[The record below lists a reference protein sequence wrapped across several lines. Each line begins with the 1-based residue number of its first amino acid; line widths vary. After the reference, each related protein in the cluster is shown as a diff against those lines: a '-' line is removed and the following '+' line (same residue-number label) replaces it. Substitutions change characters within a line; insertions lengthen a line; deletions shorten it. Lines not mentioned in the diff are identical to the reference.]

1 MGIFVLGGVVF
12 IISFCLFKWSAFRKT
27 SRDQSWLKL
36 FVVGI
41 VDYLILVVGTLGT
54 GVLFMTIYANSHG

>member
-36 FVVGI
+36 FAVGI

-54 GVLFMTIYANSHG
+54 GILFMTIYTNSHG

>member
-54 GVLFMTIYANSHG
+54 GILFMTIYTNSHG